1 MQKFI
6 GEYECKMDGKGRV
19 MLPANLRKQI
29 PDEAG
34 DRLVI
39 NRGFDKYLTIYTK
52 ADWQT
57 ETDKLQ
63 GLNSFN
69 KKDRMFIRLF
79 NNGATEVQ
87 IDTAARVLIPKKLQE
102 YAELENELVLYAY
115 ENKIEIWSAKNH
127 ADMFDMSADDF
138 SALAEDVMSQR
149 SDTKGGDNE

>member
-1 MQKFI
+1 MPKFI

-19 MLPANLRKQI
+19 MLPAHLRKQI

-34 DRLVI
+34 DRLVV
-39 NRGFDKYLTIYTK
+39 NRGFDKCLTLYTK
-52 ADWQT
+52 TDWQN

-87 IDTAARVLIPKKLQE
+87 IDTASRVLIPKKLQE

-127 ADMFDMSADDF
+127 AEMFDMSADDF
-138 SALAEDVMSQR
+138 SELAEEVMGKLN
-149 SDTKGGDNE
+149 DKKGGTDE

>member
-1 MQKFI
+1 MPKFI

-34 DRLVI
+34 DRLVV
-39 NRGFDKYLTIYTK
+39 NRGFDKCLTLYTK
-52 ADWQT
+52 ADWQI

-69 KKDRMFIRLF
+69 KKDRLFIRLF

-87 IDTAARVLIPKKLQE
+87 IDTASRVLVPKKLQE
-102 YAELENELVLYAY
+102 YAELENEVVLYAY

-127 ADMFDMSADDF
+127 AEMFDMSADDF
-138 SALAEDVMSQR
+138 SELAEEVMTKR
-149 SDTKGGDNE
+149 DGDKGGSDE